1 MYVIASNVSEMALP
15 YETMTEEARRLQ
27 RQEKISKMEMWD
39 KNTQAKRFYYE
50 AGKAAAADGELFEDA
65 LLAVNALD
73 GVDKAAIQALLRRG
87 ALQAKKAW
95 KRAEMASKLG
105 LNAIDKVYNRVG
117 DLQDLDEEEAKLVK
131 EYLKE
136 VGKNDGGGKAK
147 KKEDTPKPYD
157 RGEGSAAAQAA
168 PGMGFGW
175 GMGQQFPMNVGMGGM
190 SGMGFS
196 GMAAAGWPGMMM
208 MQPGILQGVGMAM
221 QQGPA
226 QYGNMQYGNA
236 QQSDN
241 SAGSYGGGGG
251 QGGAV
256 QQKRKH
262 PCDNCG
268 AMGHW
273 KYQPVCPNFHIH
285 LAQQQAKHVAAQQA
299 AAGQAGQQG
308 AAAAAGE
315 GSTALVPRNNTGK
328 KGN

>member
-39 KNTQAKRFYYE
+39 KNTQEKRFYYE

-105 LNAIDKVYNRVG
+105 LDAIDKVYNRMG

-136 VGKNDGGGKAK
+136 AGKNDGGGKAK
-147 KKEDTPKPYD
+147 KKEDSPKPYD
-157 RGEGSAAAQAA
+157 RGEGSAAASAT

-208 MQPGILQGVGMAM
+208 MQPGILQGGGMAM